1 MDHDSTDWSK
11 GLDGIPWSSLRH
23 AYGSAADVPQV
34 LRDCSSS
41 DPGLAN
47 EAVDSLF
54 GSIWHQGTVYEATPH
69 AVPFLVRLAQRPE
82 THQRFMLLALL
93 ESIANGSRYQSH
105 TDPELVAAGERHVL
119 LSRSAVERHLDDFI
133 ALIADRDAEVRR
145 QIPGLMVRIESGR
158 EWLAK
163 HAIATAASERDA
175 CAAAHWLLA
184 LALSDSEPAAAAAL
198 KSATLLADPVVELG
212 AATLILFCGEPPEWD
227 AAAQT
232 MMMPF
237 GSAASDAMLAPSQ
250 ADPLTTLYAS
260 GFMGL
265 SGREEHVAAVLER
278 LPRQQQQVFITHL
291 CRHLPGLDDISSSMV
306 ADTCLSLVFD
316 PAALP
321 ASVEALS
328 EEQRVIL
335 RQLDRFKNGCHAGRD
350 LEILHRLQQSGVLA
364 GLGIASRARW

>member
-1 MDHDSTDWSK
+1 MNYDSTGWTE
-11 GLDGIPWSSLRH
+11 GLDAIPWSELHH
-23 AYGSAADVPQV
+23 AYGSATDVADI
-34 LRDCSSS
+34 LRDCASTDSVIV
-41 DPGLAN
+41 D
-47 EAVDSLF
+47 EAVSSLF
-54 GSIWHQGTVYEATPH
+54 SNIWHQGTVYEATPY
-69 AVPFLVRLAQRPE
+69 AVPFLVRLVQRPE
-82 THQRFMLLALL
+82 THQRFMLMALL

-119 LSRSAVERHLDDFI
+119 LSRLAVERHLDDFI
-133 ALIADRDAEVRR
+133 ALAADRDVEVRR
-145 QIPGLMVRIESGR
+145 QVPPLLARLMAGR

-184 LALSDSEPAAAAAL
+184 LAFSHPEPTAAAAL
-198 KSATLLADPVVELG
+198 KSTTLPADPAVQIG

-237 GSAASDAMLAPSQ
+237 GSAASDAMLASSQ
-250 ADPLTTLYAS
+250 ADPLTTLYAG
-260 GFMGL
+260 GFMGM

-278 LPRQQQQVFITHL
+278 LPRPQQQILITHL

-321 ASVEALS
+321 ASVDAIS

-335 RQLDRFKNGCHAGRD
+335 WQLDRFKNVCHTGRD
-350 LEILHRLQQSGVLA
+350 LEILHGLQDSGVLA